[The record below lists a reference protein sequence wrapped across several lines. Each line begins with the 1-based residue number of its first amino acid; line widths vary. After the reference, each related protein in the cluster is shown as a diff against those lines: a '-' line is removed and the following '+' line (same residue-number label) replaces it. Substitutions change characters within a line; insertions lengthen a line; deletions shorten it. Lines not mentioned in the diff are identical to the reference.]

1 MRSLFLQSLEPIY
14 KQLGEKMKKLSP
26 DVVIAKMDAT
36 ANDKMPGFA
45 VSGFP
50 TIYFAAKD
58 AKDKVGE
65 RRNDASMCLHGP
77 TVEPCIV
84 AMRAKAVESV

>member
-65 RRNDASMCLHGP
+65 RRNACMDQLLSLALWQCVQKL
-77 TVEPCIV
+77 
-84 AMRAKAVESV
+84 